1 MAKLLGGTTVYGL
14 LSTTGIVYA
23 SGGNSNQW
31 NTSYVTST
39 AYSSVSSTF
48 ATNTTVNT
56 LTGSLLATT
65 IYQNASGSFITAVS
79 GTAGQINASKT
90 GSTVTLSF
98 SSNAVFPGNV
108 TILGNL
114 SAQGTATFANT
125 IFTTTSALCAI
136 ANSSGP
142 ALYIG
147 QQGSGDLASFY
158 DLSPTPVEVLHIGAS
173 VGIPGVG
180 IYTSN
185 PNKELTVVGEISATK
200 TIYASGGNSNQ
211 WNNVYSLVSTTTAT
225 TFNVN
230 NLTTT
235 GRVGVKQTPL
245 YFDTDTANIG
255 NSYGTFGIGAFNDI
269 SITPNNNLIL
279 SPAVG
284 YNVGVNTSA
293 PNQKLTVSGNISS
306 SNIIYDATGNSNNW
320 NSVYTSYNTTSS
332 SFATNT
338 LLQSTSALLTP
349 LTLTNTL
356 TSLLVTNTA
365 FTNYQTSVANTTATL
380 LPTSVYQNASGSF
393 VPNTAINSL
402 TGNWNTAYRSVS
414 SQPYTLVDATSSI
427 NTISGSNIASG
438 NNSNVVGGYSNTASG
453 YISNVAGGRS
463 NTASGSHSNVGGG
476 VYNTASGYISNVAG
490 GRSNTASGQYS
501 NVGGGV
507 YNTASNGGSNVA
519 GGFGNTA
526 SGQYSNVAGGFNNK
540 ASIDYSNVAGGINN
554 TASGY
559 FSNVAGGGGNIII
572 VGGNNSSIGGG
583 DRNCIQSSGWWS
595 GVGNGCGNFMNG
607 NSSFIGS
614 GTHNIVTGYS
624 SIVGSGS
631 NNSVSVAADSLVN
644 YWTLNESSG
653 TRYSSVGN
661 SNPLIQH
668 GTVNSTTGII
678 NNGIIG
684 NGSGWLTTTNP
695 VISAEFTINYWTIPN
710 TNGSIQQFSGPIGAS
725 LNFNVKNSNIY
736 YGIPGVSIKLNYNP
750 PGGIPTNTWSMAT
763 LTRNKDNVIRMYYNG
778 VLVGIKFDSTN
789 YTNTYGVFS
798 LPNGSYAFASNGAK
812 MDELGIWSRALSLGE
827 IKGLYNNSK
836 GSTYPFSANGQTG
849 AYSVIAGGINNYIG
863 SDRSFIA
870 AGQNNVIVT
879 GTDNSFILGSN
890 ITALSANY
898 TYTNSLELTD
908 TPSILILKDST
919 GKRWKVG
926 VNTSGTPVGLGAA

>member
-1 MAKLLGGTTVYGL
+1 MAFTPFKTNHDLTVTSNISASNLVYDGTN
-14 LSTTGIVYA
+14 
-23 SGGNSNQW
+23 NSAQW
-31 NTSYVTST
+31 NS
-39 AYSSVSSTF
+39 AY
-48 ATNTTVNT
+48 N
-56 LTGSLLATT
+56 
-65 IYQNASGSFITAVS
+65 
-79 GTAGQINASKT
+79 
-90 GSTVTLSF
+90 
-98 SSNAVFPGNV
+98 
-108 TILGNL
+108 
-114 SAQGTATFANT
+114 
-125 IFTTTSALCAI
+125 
-136 ANSSGP
+136 
-142 ALYIG
+142 
-147 QQGSGDLASFY
+147 
-158 DLSPTPVEVLHIGAS
+158 
-173 VGIPGVG
+173 
-180 IYTSN
+180 
-185 PNKELTVVGEISATK
+185 
-200 TIYASGGNSNQ
+200 
-211 WNNVYSLVSTTTAT
+211 TAT
-225 TFNVN
+225 TYQ
-230 NLTTT
+230 
-235 GRVGVKQTPL
+235 R
-245 YFDTDTANIG
+245 A
-255 NSYGTFGIGAFNDI
+255 
-269 SITPNNNLIL
+269 
-279 SPAVG
+279 
-284 YNVGVNTSA
+284 
-293 PNQKLTVSGNISS
+293 
-306 SNIIYDATGNSNNW
+306 
-320 NSVYTSYNTTSS
+320 SS

-365 FTNYQTSVANTTATL
+365 FTNYQTNVANTTATL

-427 NTISGSNIASG
+427 NTIRGSNIASG
-438 NNSNVVGGYSNTASG
+438 RYSNVAGGCVNTASGPYSNVAGGYSNTASG
-453 YISNVAGGRS
+453 SRSNVAGGNS
-463 NTASGSHSNVGGG
+463 NTASN
-476 VYNTASGYISNVAG
+476 
-490 GRSNTASGQYS
+490 
-501 NVGGGV
+501 
-507 YNTASNGGSNVA
+507 
-519 GGFGNTA
+519 
-526 SGQYSNVAGGFNNK
+526 QYSNVAGGYSNT
-540 ASIDYSNVAGGINN
+540 ASGSFSNVAGGISNTASGSFSNVAGGAGN

-559 FSNVAGGGGNIII
+559 FSNVAGGSSNIII

-607 NSSFIGS
+607 YSSFIGS
-614 GTHNIVTGYS
+614 GTHNIVTGNS

-668 GTVNSTTGII
+668 NTVNSTTGII

-684 NGSGWLTTTNP
+684 NGSGWLTTTSP

-710 TNGSIQQFSGPIGAS
+710 TNGSIQQFSGPLNAS
-725 LNFNVKNSNIY
+725 LNFNVTFNNIY
-736 YGIPGVSIKLNYNP
+736 YGIPGIIVKLNYYS

-778 VLVGIKFDSTN
+778 VLVGTKFDPTN

-798 LPNGSYAFASNGAK
+798 LPDGSYASASNGAK
-812 MDELGIWSRALSLGE
+812 MDELGIWSRALSQGE

-836 GSTYPFSANGQTG
+836 GVTYPFSVNGQVG

-919 GKRWKVG
+919 GKRWKIG